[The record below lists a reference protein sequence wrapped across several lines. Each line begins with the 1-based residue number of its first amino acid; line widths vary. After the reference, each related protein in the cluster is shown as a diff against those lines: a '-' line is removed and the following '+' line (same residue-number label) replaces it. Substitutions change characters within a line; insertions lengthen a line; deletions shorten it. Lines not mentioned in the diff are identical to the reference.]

1 MNEESD
7 NKYLKMCKQK
17 QARNARVLTQIM
29 ADKPKGTNTKPRN
42 SPRIKTVKKT
52 GPNKKATSSTN
63 TTSKPRQ
70 ILNRNKDKPKKKN
83 TIKCTHNLHVSYE
96 EETDRRYCKEG
107 MDLEG
112 ASCVKCKIKFGM
124 PGMPPSINKPIW
136 VCCNR
141 KLSGCKHSLCAQC
154 YFEMCNSSAKRRT
167 RK

>member
-42 SPRIKTVKKT
+42 SPRIKTVKKP

-70 ILNRNKDKPKKKN
+70 ILESKQR
-83 TIKCTHNLHVSYE
+83 
-96 EETDRRYCKEG
+96 
-107 MDLEG
+107 
-112 ASCVKCKIKFGM
+112 
-124 PGMPPSINKPIW
+124 
-136 VCCNR
+136 
-141 KLSGCKHSLCAQC
+141 
-154 YFEMCNSSAKRRT
+154 
-167 RK
+167 